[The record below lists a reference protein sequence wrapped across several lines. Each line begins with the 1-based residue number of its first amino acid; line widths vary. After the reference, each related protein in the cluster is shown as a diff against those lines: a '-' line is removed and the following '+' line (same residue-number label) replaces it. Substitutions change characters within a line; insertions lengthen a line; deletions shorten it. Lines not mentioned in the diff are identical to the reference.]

1 MTKSE
6 RVTAALSRRP
16 VDRPPVSFWRHVPDV
31 DHTARGLADAMLA
44 FHRRWDLDL
53 IKVMSSGVYCVEDW
67 GCEVAYQGAVNG
79 AKVCTRHAVQSRG
92 DWGRIKPLD
101 PGAGALGRE
110 LEAVRLIV
118 RGRGDDAPVLH
129 TLFSPLTI
137 ARKLAGDRV
146 VSDLREAPDAVL
158 PALEAIGETVAR
170 YAAATLEAGAEGV
183 FFATQAAN
191 PESFTRAEHD
201 RFDLPHVR
209 RILQAIESRS
219 RLTMLHAHGDT
230 PYLDAFAG
238 VPIHA
243 INWHDRTTSPDLATA
258 AGRFPGALVGGL
270 NQQQTLRKATPA
282 AVAAETRDAIAQT
295 GGVGLIVGPGCV
307 LPLDAPDANLEA
319 VVKTVKGST
328 RG

>member
-6 RVTAALSRRP
+6 RVLSTIARQP
-16 VDRPPVSFWRHVPDV
+16 VDRPPVAFWRHVPEV

-67 GCEVAYQGAVNG
+67 GCKVAYQGAVNG
-79 AKVCTRHAVQSRG
+79 AKVCTKHAVQSRG
-92 DWGRIKPLD
+92 DWSRIKPLD
-101 PGAGALGRE
+101 SGFGALGRE
-110 LEAVRLIV
+110 LEAVRLIA
-118 RGRGDDAPVLH
+118 RGRGDDAPVIH

-146 VSDLREAPDAVL
+146 VTDLREAPEAVT

-170 YAAATLEAGAEGV
+170 YAEASLEAGADGI

-191 PESFTRAEHD
+191 PESFTRDEHE
-201 RFDLPHVR
+201 RFDLVHVR
-209 RILQAIESRS
+209 RILRFIQGRS
-219 RLTMLHAHGDT
+219 KLTMLHAHGDT

-238 VPIHA
+238 ISMHA
-243 INWHDRTTSPDLATA
+243 LNWHDRTTTPDLKTA
-258 AGRFPGALVGGL
+258 ASQFSAVALVGGL
-270 NQQQTLRKATPA
+270 NQQGTVRRGTPD

-319 VVKTVKGST
+319 VVKTVKG
-328 RG
+328 GGA